1 MTGFWRPP
9 YLNPASVPRGKGGG
23 SSVPANTTSQVTNK
37 IDLPDWVNTLGQQNV
52 QRATDLSNQPFQT
65 YPGQTV
71 APITP
76 LQQAG
81 YDYVGSQIGK
91 TDPVFQT
98 ALGQVQD
105 LPVTTQSLLSPY
117 LKDVEGAA
125 VSNIQRQG
133 DIAGQNLA
141 SGAVGQGAFGGTRY
155 GVEQA
160 LLSSETQRN
169 IGQTVAQ
176 IESQGWNTAM
186 DAALKQSAAETGIA
200 TAGQQAGLT
209 EAQAAIGAGG
219 AEQTQQQAEL
229 AAALQQWQAGQNW
242 PYSQLAVAQGA
253 LAGTPYGTTTSSTQP
268 YAQNQTANLLGN
280 IAAGVGLASAGS
292 NLFSSG
298 GLFGSNGGLFG
309 ASGLFGSGGPLFG
322 AGLGNA
328 VGSGAAL
335 AASAAGTAGTG
346 GALAAA
352 LPAGVT
358 AADVAAASSAASAGA
373 GAFLPFLAAA

>member
-1 MTGFWRPP
+1 VTQFWRPP

-23 SSVPANTTSQVTNK
+23 SNIPANTTSQVTNK
-37 IDLPDWVNTLGQQNV
+37 IDLPPFISDLAQQNV
-52 QRATDLSNQPFQT
+52 ARATDLSNQPYQPP
-65 YPGQTV
+65 PGQTV

-81 YDYVGSQIGK
+81 YDYVGSQLGK

-105 LPVTTQSLLSPY
+105 LPVTTQSLLNPY

-133 DIAGQNLA
+133 DIAHENLA
-141 SGAVGQGAFGGTRY
+141 SGAVGQNAFGGTRY
-155 GVEQA
+155 GVEEG

-209 EAQAAIGAGG
+209 GAQAAIGAGG

-229 AAALQQWQAGQNW
+229 ADALQRWQAKQNW
-242 PYSQLAVAQGA
+242 PYQQLAIAQGG
-253 LAGTPYGTTTSSTQP
+253 LQGTPYGTTTTSSQP

-280 IAAGVGLASAGS
+280 IAAGVGLAGAGS
-292 NLFSSG
+292 QLFSSG
-298 GLFGSNGGLFG
+298 GLFGSNGSLFG

-335 AASAAGTAGTG
+335 AAGAAGG
-346 GALAAA
+346 GALAA
-352 LPAGVT
+352 LPVGMT

-373 GAFLPFLAAA
+373 TGFLPFLAAAA